1 MPSIRTSD
9 PRRDDLNWLDGTVV
23 VTVLSRTLP
32 TARTSLADYAL
43 NWALHPNASTEWLR

>member
-1 MPSIRTSD
+1 MH
-9 PRRDDLNWLDGTVV
+9 DLDLVDRAFV

-32 TARTSLADYAL
+32 TALTSLADYAL